1 MLEKRLFDKILIFFF
16 FNIIF
21 NLKQKKQWSITIL
34 RNVKY

>member
-21 NLKQKKQWSITIL
+21 NLKEKNDNNTTKCEIL
-34 RNVKY
+34 K